1 MSRRGRVFVQLVDGK
16 IIRIFRRPAAARTT
30 EGDIRE
36 YPRKDAVEAIRRQ
49 VFEKSGGNC
58 RDCGKIIT
66 WKFHMDEEIPRS
78 EGGEISIFNSV
89 ALCAAC
95 HILRDDSKHGKTR
108 RLRFG
113 ENG

>member
-1 MSRRGRVFVQLVDGK
+1 MSKRGRCFVQFLNNQPV
-16 IIRIFRRPAAARTT
+16 RIFRSSKASIGFD
-30 EGDIRE
+30 GDVRE
-36 YPRKDAVEAIRRQ
+36 YPRKDATEAIRRQ

-66 WKFHMDEEIPRS
+66 WRFHMDEEIQRS
-78 EGGEISIFNSV
+78 DGGEISIWNSV
-89 ALCAAC
+89 ALCADC

-113 ENG
+113 E